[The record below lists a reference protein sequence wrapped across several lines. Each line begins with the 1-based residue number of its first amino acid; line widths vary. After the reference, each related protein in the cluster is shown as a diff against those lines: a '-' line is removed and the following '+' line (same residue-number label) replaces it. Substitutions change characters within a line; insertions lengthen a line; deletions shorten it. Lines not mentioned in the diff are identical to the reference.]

1 MIKVILN
8 FYWHPQFKRMP
19 IYGEIR
25 EFTLMED
32 YMQEYVKLSDIYEK
46 EATVTSPA
54 KELQKCLAFRK
65 DRLTHFQQ
73 TFCKH
78 T

>member
-1 MIKVILN
+1 MRKVILN

-19 IYGEIR
+19 IYEEIR

-46 EATVTSPA
+46 
-54 KELQKCLAFRK
+54 
-65 DRLTHFQQ
+65 
-73 TFCKH
+73 
-78 T
+78 